1 MGNPSPEERRVDTPS
16 ELVLEDPRPITRA
29 AAKPLPQKK
38 EKKKSMI
45 VAELVQM
52 VNFQVDQ
59 EVRIIRDRLAM
70 LE

>member
-1 MGNPSPEERRVDTPS
+1 MGNPSPEERRVDPSS
-16 ELVLEDPRPITRA
+16 ELVLEDPRPTMRA